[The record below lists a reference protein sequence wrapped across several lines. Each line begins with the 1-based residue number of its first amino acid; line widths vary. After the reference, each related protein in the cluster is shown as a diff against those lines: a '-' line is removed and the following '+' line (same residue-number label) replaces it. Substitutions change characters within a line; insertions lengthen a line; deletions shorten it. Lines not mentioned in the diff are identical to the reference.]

1 VLEAQPYLT
10 GREYGL
16 ADIGYVPW
24 ILRALERLGIELGP
38 SLDDWLGRVAARPAV
53 AAERELVA
61 AQ

>member
-10 GREYGL
+10 GRAYGL
-16 ADIGYVPW
+16 ADIGYLPW
-24 ILRALERLGIELGP
+24 ILRALERFGVELEP
-38 SLDDWLGRVAARPAV
+38 SLDDWLGRVVARPAV